1 MQNVD
6 SKTAGVICLD
16 RTENIQNWLPLVIVI
31 KTVEC
36 QRCWPGLCVF
46 NFSCW
51 ESNIIVLLISRR
63 TFLHFKSPTRER
75 ESIVMASYTLS
86 IFQSFVMIFHLVVGN
101 GKIIV

>member
-1 MQNVD
+1 MHNVD

-16 RTENIQNWLPLVIVI
+16 RTENIQHWLPPVVVI
-31 KTVEC
+31 KTVER

-75 ESIVMASYTLS
+75 EREHRHGLLHVEHFSINCHDFSPGS
-86 IFQSFVMIFHLVVGN
+86 W
-101 GKIIV
+101 KW